1 MWWSFAGGVVVGG
14 LLVYAY
20 YRWFSKV
27 YSVGSELITRAEGNV
42 SKALA
47 HIRKLV

>member
-20 YRWFSKV
+20 YRWFNRV
-27 YSVGSELITRAEGNV
+27 YSLGSGLLAQAKGDVQR
-42 SKALA
+42 ALA
-47 HIRKLV
+47 HVKKLV